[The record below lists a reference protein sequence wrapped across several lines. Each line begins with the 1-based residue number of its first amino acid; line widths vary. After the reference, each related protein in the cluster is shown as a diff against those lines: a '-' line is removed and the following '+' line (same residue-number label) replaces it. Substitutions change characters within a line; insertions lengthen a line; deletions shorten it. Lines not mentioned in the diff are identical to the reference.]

1 MQLGRND
8 INCFSTLTFVSI
20 KNDIIC
26 CSKIDYLFSKVID
39 ELGSALCSGNQ
50 HDLVTKI
57 SALEL
62 MLKQQVPLIAIS
74 LDDFV
79 QLNSAIKVFHAD

>member
-1 MQLGRND
+1 MLFYNSRLEEKQR
-8 INCFSTLTFVSI
+8 FTY
-20 KNDIIC
+20 
-26 CSKIDYLFSKVID
+26 DYLFSKVID
-39 ELGSALCSGNQ
+39 ELGSALCSRKQ
-50 HDLVTKI
+50 HDFVTKI

>member
-1 MQLGRND
+1 M
-8 INCFSTLTFVSI
+8 
-20 KNDIIC
+20 
-26 CSKIDYLFSKVID
+26 ID

>member
-1 MQLGRND
+1 M
-8 INCFSTLTFVSI
+8 
-20 KNDIIC
+20 
-26 CSKIDYLFSKVID
+26 ID
-39 ELGSALCSGNQ
+39 ELGSALCSGKQ
-50 HDLVTKI
+50 HDLVFKI
-57 SALEL
+57 TALEL

>member
-1 MQLGRND
+1 M
-8 INCFSTLTFVSI
+8 
-20 KNDIIC
+20 
-26 CSKIDYLFSKVID
+26 ID
-39 ELGSALCSGNQ
+39 ELGSALCSRKQ
-50 HDLVTKI
+50 HDFVTKI